1 VSTGHTKQDASET
14 RPQAKGSSL
23 PAVSPAAED
32 RTLRVALAQV
42 APELGEVAG
51 NARQVRDHI
60 ARAREEGADLVVF
73 PELTLSGYSLGL
85 ARDDVALSVDDP
97 ELVGLAEG
105 AEGLGCVVGFAEA
118 GRVHTHNSAAY
129 LERGAVR
136 HVHRK
141 LYLPT
146 YDIWEERKHFTPGS
160 AMRAFDTDVGRVAIL
175 ICSDA
180 WQPALAVVA
189 IQDGARVLIV
199 PANSTARRAE
209 NRQDWHDVNRFCARQ
224 LECYVVFVNRVGE
237 EGELSF
243 WGGSHVYDPWGE
255 LVAEAPLDQPAL
267 LTAELDLA
275 AVRRRRRE
283 MPLVKEARLALLSRE
298 LERLSA
304 EGGDL

>member
-1 VSTGHTKQDASET
+1 VS
-14 RPQAKGSSL
+14 R
-23 PAVSPAAED
+23 AAED
-32 RTLRVALAQV
+32 RTVRVALAQTDP
-42 APELGEVAG
+42 ALGEVTE
-51 NARQVRDHI
+51 NARRVRDHI
-60 ARAREEGADLVVF
+60 ARARDEAADLVVF

-85 ARDDVALSVDDP
+85 TRDDVALPVDDP
-97 ELVGLAEG
+97 LLTGLAEETD
-105 AEGLGCVVGFAEA
+105 ALGCVVGFAEA
-118 GRVHTHNSAAY
+118 GRVHAHNSAAY
-129 LERGAVR
+129 IERGELR

-160 AMRAFDTDVGRVAIL
+160 AMRAFDTAIGRVAIL

-189 IQDGARVLIV
+189 IQDGAQVLIV
-199 PANSTARRAE
+199 PANSTGRRRE
-209 NRQDWHDVNRFCARQ
+209 NRRDWHDINRFCARQ

-237 EGELSF
+237 EGELTF

-255 LVAEAPLDQPAL
+255 LVSEAPLDDPAL
-267 LTAELDLA
+267 VTVELDLGG
-275 AVRRRRRE
+275 VGRRRRE

-298 LERLSA
+298 LERLAA

>member
-1 VSTGHTKQDASET
+1 VSRAS
-14 RPQAKGSSL
+14 
-23 PAVSPAAED
+23 ED

-42 APELGEVAG
+42 DPALGEVEG
-51 NARQVRDHI
+51 NVRMVREHI
-60 ARAREEGADLVVF
+60 ARARAEAADLVVF
-73 PELTLSGYSLGL
+73 PELTLSGYSLG
-85 ARDDVALSVDDP
+85 RVDEDVALSVDGP
-97 ELVGLAEG
+97 ELAGLAEE
-105 AEGLGCVVGFAEA
+105 ADALSCVVGFAEA

-129 LERGAVR
+129 LERGELR

-160 AMRAFDTDVGRVAIL
+160 AMRAFDTDVGRLAIL

-199 PANSTARRAE
+199 PANSTARRPE
-209 NRQDWHDVNRFCARQ
+209 IPDDWRDINRFYARQ
-224 LECYVVFVNRVGE
+224 LECYVVFVNRVGDE
-237 EGELSF
+237 AGLSF
-243 WGGSHVYDPWGE
+243 WGGSQVYDPWGE
-255 LVAEAPLDQPAL
+255 LVAEAPVGEPAL
-267 LTAELDLA
+267 VTVELDLT

-298 LERLSA
+298 LERLA
-304 EGGDL
+304 ADGGDL

>member
-1 VSTGHTKQDASET
+1 VI
-14 RPQAKGSSL
+14 GSR
-23 PAVSPAAED
+23 D
-32 RTLRVALAQV
+32 RTVRVALAQLDC
-42 APELGEVAG
+42 ELGDVPE
-51 NARQVRDHI
+51 NTRR
-60 ARAREEGADLVVF
+60 ARALIAQARAERADLVVL
-73 PELTLSGYSLGL
+73 PELTLTGYSLG
-85 ARDDVALSVDDP
+85 RVPDDVSLASDDE
-97 ELVGLAEG
+97 ELVDLAG
-105 AEGLGCVVGFAEA
+105 AADGLGCVIGFAEA
-118 GRVHTHNSAAY
+118 GRVHTYNSAAY

-136 HVHRK
+136 HLHRK